1 MRRGGGGVPHRIYIV
16 PFSPHILMPKVR
28 KNLLVRAGIEPGS
41 FCFTSDHKNMAN
53 HANGHINGF
62 ISSSFVTY
70 DLVWRLAVFLIF
82 KKGLITNYIVK
93 IIDKRLSCYIFYS
106 AALKPEFRMRND
118 IAWNALFSEQNTSPR
133 TCWQIPSKFSWNRS
147 SVLKDENALIRSS

>member
-1 MRRGGGGVPHRIYIV
+1 MSRGGGGVPHRIYIV

-41 FCFTSDHKNMAN
+41 SCFTSDHKNMAN

-106 AALKPEFRMRND
+106 AALNLNFGCEMTSHGILCFQNKIPPHGPVDKFHQNSHETE
-118 IAWNALFSEQNTSPR
+118 ALFWKMR
-133 TCWQIPSKFSWNRS
+133 TP
-147 SVLKDENALIRSS
+147 